1 MVIVDMESG
10 ERWRTMISTVKNG
23 GRNPGLYR
31 FSCQAESNW
40 QVRKIPEETVIEQAA
55 ILAVASDRYRI
66 DNNR

>member
-1 MVIVDMESG
+1 M
-10 ERWRTMISTVKNG
+10 MISTVKNG

-40 QVRKIPEETVIEQAA
+40 QVRKIPEETVIEQGV